1 MWFDDKEDKPKII
14 CNQMR
19 TPDGTL
25 LISHSVHD
33 YIEHKDRITGKK
45 YVIDGGNDYLKRHC
59 EQNDYK
65 ELSIMSDSSFE
76 VIRENYYRGTWDK
89 QRNRI
94 WLKLSEMSN
103 DHLKNCIQYNIMQ
116 GYDRNCFANQ
126 MYQKELKYRKENN
139 IIIDDRK

>member
-1 MWFDDKEDKPKII
+1 MASNNKKDALKII

-45 YVIDGGNDYLKRHC
+45 YAIDGGNDYLKRHC

-89 QRNRI
+89 DGNRI
-94 WLKLSEMSN
+94 WIKMSEMSN
-103 DHLKNCIQYNIMQ
+103 GHLKNCIEYNIMQ

-126 MYQKELKYRKENN
+126 MYQKELEYRGK
-139 IIIDDRK
+139 IK